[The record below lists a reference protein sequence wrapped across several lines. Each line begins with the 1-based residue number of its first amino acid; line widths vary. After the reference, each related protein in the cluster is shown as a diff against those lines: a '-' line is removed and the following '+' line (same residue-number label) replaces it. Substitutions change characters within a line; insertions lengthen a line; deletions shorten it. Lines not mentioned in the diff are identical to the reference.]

1 MFNADRFDSPG
12 RIETCEMLT
21 KLCDGLVVVMPTAQ
35 DSFLHTLE
43 QQKLNSVL
51 VCFDAKQLGMPTVV
65 PENRIGARIAVEHLI
80 ALGHRRIAFIAGN
93 PGTGQSGEREQ
104 GYLDGLQGAGLA
116 PDPAL
121 MLNGAFAQAGGFSAT
136 EALLALDQPPTAI
149 FAANDE
155 MAFGA
160 MDAINSKGLK
170 VPDDVSVVGF
180 DDIPTASYVFPT
192 LTTMRQPFRAMA
204 RRAVSEVVELIQGRE
219 PGAVKIAFPVE
230 LVVRKSTGPVPA

>member
-1 MFNADRFDSPG
+1 
-12 RIETCEMLT
+12 
-21 KLCDGLVVVMPTAQ
+21 
-35 DSFLHTLE
+35 
-43 QQKLNSVL
+43 
-51 VCFDAKQLGMPTVV
+51 
-65 PENRIGARIAVEHLI
+65 
-80 ALGHRRIAFIAGN
+80 
-93 PGTGQSGEREQ
+93 
-104 GYLDGLQGAGLA
+104 
-116 PDPAL
+116 
-121 MLNGAFAQAGGFSAT
+121 
-136 EALLALDQPPTAI
+136 
-149 FAANDE
+149 
-155 MAFGA
+155 